1 MTATPID
8 AASAPTAPA
17 AAPKAA
23 YSENYRRLVLFLLVT
38 A

>member
-1 MTATPID
+1 MTTTTAAPD
-8 AASAPTAPA
+8 AAPTAPA
-17 AAPKAA
+17 PPRAA